1 MSSSPS
7 SVLLLGMGPQSAGL
21 IITLGFGTAGTS
33 GTDTHDGGDHS
44 RRDREHTE
52 AAARR
57 DEEFRRKR
65 LELRAQLLDAAQR
78 VTGKPPPLDESLRG
92 LASIARRLESFDYP
106 QVLLD
111 IEALERG
118 RIDGD
123 IRDLQQ
129 RTQDDDNAMKILLLL
144 AVL

>member
-1 MSSSPS
+1 MSLSING
-7 SVLLLGMGPQSAGL
+7 VWEAGVWAQ
-21 IITLGFGTAGTS
+21 TVWGQCVWFEPGCSTG
-33 GTDTHDGGDHS
+33 GDTHDGDYSRKREQDHT
-44 RRDREHTE
+44 DEV
-52 AAARR
+52 ARR

-65 LELRAQLLDAAQR
+65 LELRAQLLEAAQR

-106 QVLLD
+106 QVLRD

-118 RIDGD
+118 RIDDGL
-123 IRDLQQ
+123 RETQQ
-129 RTQDDDNAMKILLLL
+129 QQLDNENAMKILLLM